1 MNGVRGNNGS
11 NGNDNNDD
19 QTTDEDA
26 CVNNH
31 RNGTNSSSSASG
43 EVRTLLSRHKTSL
56 LRELSQTSLLGV
68 LVKRSVLSEFDR
80 QALYGP
86 GASEPDVELFIELL
100 QAKGFEAFREFC
112 FALEAECPH
121 VLTDLLVDQHA
132 LTEQQQQLQLQQQQQ
147 QQESAAANQQQHNV
161 NSNHHSHRHRHHNA
175 SADSSMD
182 QQQQQQQPQDRSS
195 TTCAASRHPVFSFIH
210 IIIIISVHTI

>member
-1 MNGVRGNNGS
+1 MENAMNGARGSSNNGS

-26 CVNNH
+26 CVNGDR
-31 RNGTNSSSSASG
+31 RNNGGSSSASG

-68 LVKRSVLSEFDR
+68 LVKRAVLSEFDR

-86 GASEPDVELFIELL
+86 GSSEPDVELFIELL

-132 LTEQQQQLQLQQQQQ
+132 LTEQQQQLQLQQQQ
-147 QQESAAANQQQHNV
+147 ESAANQQQHNV
-161 NSNHHSHRHRHHNA
+161 NSNHHGHRHRHHNA
-175 SADSSMD
+175 TADSSMD
-182 QQQQQQQPQDRSS
+182 QQQQQQQQQPQDRS
-195 TTCAASRHPVFSFIH
+195 R
-210 IIIIISVHTI
+210 